1 MFLFKIE
8 TDGVDAV
15 SFATRSYRTVVKKV
29 PEMRPAVLAVHLG
42 TAHTKRIVF
51 ARPDIFGDRGIGK
64 RRPAGARIELVFRRE
79 EDCSAVIAAVDA
91 GLMVVDVLA
100 RKRRLGPV
108 LKHYPPLLGRE
119 FGLPAVRT
127 RILDIHSISILWR
140 FMKAFFTRIAPW
152 AILLAAFLGLA
163 DSVYLA
169 RSELSGAPL
178 LCNIDGLSGCNLV
191 AQSPY
196 SQLFGVPLAVYGLG
210 FYALLFILAALEL
223 AWSSSRLRKMLLALT
238 LFGVAVSLV
247 SLLLQLFVI
256 QALCIYCAFSWAV
269 ALLAWLFSRLLPGS
283 KFWRREHLTDAPS

>member
-1 MFLFKIE
+1 
-8 TDGVDAV
+8 
-15 SFATRSYRTVVKKV
+15 
-29 PEMRPAVLAVHLG
+29 
-42 TAHTKRIVF
+42 
-51 ARPDIFGDRGIGK
+51 
-64 RRPAGARIELVFRRE
+64 
-79 EDCSAVIAAVDA
+79 
-91 GLMVVDVLA
+91 
-100 RKRRLGPV
+100 
-108 LKHYPPLLGRE
+108 
-119 FGLPAVRT
+119 
-127 RILDIHSISILWR
+127 
-140 FMKAFFTRIAPW
+140 MKAFFTRIAPW